1 MFALELAFTDDPARL
16 EGRPAHRER
25 MAALN
30 AAGQVLAGGPF
41 ADESGALIVLL
52 VDSEDQARAIVDA
65 DPYYTG
71 PGVRVVSLR
80 EWRAVTRHEAVA
92 GL

>member
-25 MAALN
+25 MAALV
-30 AAGQVLAGGPF
+30 AEGKVLAGGPF
-41 ADESGALIVLL
+41 GDESGALVVFL
-52 VDSEDQARAIVDA
+52 VDTEEEARAIVDA

-71 PGVRVVSLR
+71 PGVEVVSLR
-80 EWRAVTRHEAVA
+80 EWHAVTRHPAVA
-92 GL
+92 DL